1 MGINRTMLN
10 LANSIAANHFPRFPP
25 PRAVP
30 RVISLFVLC
39 LDPSIFF
46 RFQHPTRPTTCLKP
60 PLLCLFAISG
70 EPKRHPQAKVHQ
82 CCRAVSYY
90 FSHHLLGYNHYSI
103 YTNIYIMK
111 FATALSI
118 VLVGTVAAFAPSS
131 PQVSRSSSSSPS
143 VRDECER
150 DSSNVDGIYL
160 V

>member
-1 MGINRTMLN
+1 
-10 LANSIAANHFPRFPP
+10 
-25 PRAVP
+25 
-30 RVISLFVLC
+30 
-39 LDPSIFF
+39 
-46 RFQHPTRPTTCLKP
+46 
-60 PLLCLFAISG
+60 
-70 EPKRHPQAKVHQ
+70 
-82 CCRAVSYY
+82 
-90 FSHHLLGYNHYSI
+90 
-103 YTNIYIMK
+103 MK